1 MGMNKC
7 TLHGHVGKDPELKKT
22 SANKSFCRFSLAT
35 TETWKDQSGEKKSKT
50 EWHQIVAWGKQAE
63 SIVKFVKKGQEI
75 IVNGKIEYQTVEDKN
90 DSSKKVTFTSIKL
103 IDFDFCG
110 KKDGN
115 SGGGSYPEPE
125 ESGYTGSGAL
135 DSGAGDFSV
144 DDEDIPF

>member
-22 SANKSFCRFSLAT
+22 SADKPFCRFSLAT

-50 EWHQIVAWGKQAE
+50 EWHQVVAWGKQAE
-63 SIVKFVKKGQEI
+63 AIAKFVKKGQEI

-115 SGGGSYPEPE
+115 SGSGYPEPE
-125 ESGYTGSGAL
+125 ESGYSGGGSS
-135 DSGAGDFSV
+135 DSGAGDSSV
-144 DDEDIPF
+144 DDDIPF